1 MKNIIIGT
9 AGHVDHGKTCLIKA
23 LTGIETDRLEE
34 EKKRGITIELGFAY
48 LDLPNGEKAG
58 IIDVPGHERFI
69 KNMLA
74 GAGGMDMVLLVVA
87 ADEGIMPQTREHL
100 GILSM
105 LGMENGIVVL
115 TKSDIVEEDW
125 LEFVMDDVRSELNDT
140 FLSKAKIMPVSSYN
154 GEGIEELKQEIVSV
168 LEKTKPKNINKNF
181 RMPVDRAFSKKGF
194 GTVVT
199 GTLIE
204 GSLNIGDNISIYPEE
219 NITKIRNIQVH
230 GQAVDTAYAG
240 QRVAINLNKLKK
252 DEVMRGDTLAQPDSM
267 EQTMML
273 DVKLNLFSDTSRIV
287 ENNSM
292 VHFYHGTR
300 NVLSKVVL
308 LNRDSLKS
316 GESCYAQLRFNEN
329 IAVKN
334 GDHYIIRF
342 YSPIETIGGG
352 EILDANPVKHKR
364 NNQAIIKSLEIKEK
378 GTMTEKVLQAVK
390 EYSKRFENLEYL
402 SKRLMIDTCEL
413 KDKLSKI
420 DPSELVEVS
429 DNIIVHAGFM
439 ELLRS
444 RMYEFLKEHHEKNPL
459 EAGMKLD
466 ELKYRLMPKIDAK
479 TADAVIDVFANQNA
493 IKVVN
498 QKAALSD
505 FEISIDVNQRAMI
518 EELDGIYLQAG
529 FSVPSVDEVQENYK
543 NNRAAFKQVIEYMVD
558 NKTLINITA
567 HIYLHKN
574 NFLKA
579 IDEMEKIQNESGEIS
594 LGDFRDR
601 VGTSRKYALPILE
614 YCDKIKVT
622 KRLGDQR
629 KLDSSG
635 LQNARKVL

>member
-105 LGMENGIVVL
+105 LGIENGIVVL

-125 LEFVMDDVRSELNDT
+125 LEFVMGDVKSELEST
-140 FLSKAKIMPVSSYN
+140 FLSKAKIMPVSSYT
-154 GEGIEELKQEIVSV
+154 GDGIEELKKEIVSV
-168 LEKTKPKNINKNF
+168 LEKTKPKSINKSF
-181 RMPVDRAFSKKGF
+181 RMPVDRVFSKKGF

-204 GSLNIGDNISIYPEE
+204 GALNMGDNISIYPSEG
-219 NITKIRNIQVH
+219 ITKIRNIQVH
-230 GQAVDTAYAG
+230 GQAVDNAYAG

-287 ENNSM
+287 ENGST

-300 NVLSKVVL
+300 NVLCKVVL
-308 LNRDSLKS
+308 LDRDSLKA

-334 GDHYIIRF
+334 GDHYIVRF

-364 NNQAIIKSLEIKEK
+364 NNQGIIDSLKIKET

-390 EYSKRFENLEYL
+390 EYSPRFESLVYI
-402 SKRLMIDTCEL
+402 SKRLMIEANEL
-413 KDKLSKI
+413 KEELSKI
-420 DPSELVEVS
+420 EPSELVEVT
-429 DNIIVHAGFM
+429 DRIVVHAGFI
-439 ELLRS
+439 ERLRS
-444 RMYEFLKEHHEKNPL
+444 RMSEFLKEHHDKNPL

-466 ELKYRLMPKIDAK
+466 ELKYRLMPKIDVK
-479 TADAVIDVFANQNA
+479 TADAVIDVFAMQNV
-493 IKVVN
+493 IKLVN
-498 QKAALSD
+498 QKAALYD
-505 FEISIDVNQRAMI
+505 FEISIDDNQTKLMDEI
-518 EELDGIYLQAG
+518 SDIYLEAG
-529 FSVPSVDEVQENYK
+529 FSVPDVDKVQENYK
-543 NNRAAFKQVIEYMVD
+543 NNRAAFKQVVEYMVD
-558 NKTLINITA
+558 IKTLINITGQ
-567 HIYLHKN
+567 IYLHKD

-579 IDEMEKIQNESGEIS
+579 LDEMENIQSEKGEIS

-601 VGTSRKYALPILE
+601 VGTSRKFALPILE
-614 YCDKIKVT
+614 YCDKMKVT
-622 KRLGDQR
+622 KRAGDQR
-629 KLDSSG
+629 KLESGG
-635 LQNARKVL
+635 LQSIKKVL